1 MPLHAMIQ
9 NQPDEVVIIG
19 VPLNRRRLKPI
30 GRERVR
36 NLRKHLVEALRA
48 VRTMKGPASPLR
60 PEPEGFVGQVVR
72 AACTLC
78 KGWCCKAG
86 GEHAYLDE
94 RTLARVREARPE
106 LDARAVLRLYV
117 ERVPEKAYDR
127 SCIFHGE
134 RGCTLDRALR
144 SDICNVYL
152 CGELGDFV
160 LGNVPAKRVDLFA
173 EHEGER
179 RRSRVTR
186 RNP

>member
-1 MPLHAMIQ
+1 MIR
-9 NQPDEVVIIG
+9 NQPDEDLTIG
-19 VPLNRRRLKPI
+19 VPLNRRRLKPVVPQ
-30 GRERVR
+30 RVR

-48 VRTMKGPASPLR
+48 VRTMKGPPSPLR
-60 PEPEGFVGQVVR
+60 PEPEGFAGQVVR

-78 KGWCCKAG
+78 KGWCCKGG

-94 RTLARVREARPE
+94 RTLARVRDARPE
-106 LDARAVLRLYV
+106 LDARAVLRLYADS
-117 ERVPEKAYDR
+117 VPDKAYDS

-160 LGNVPAKRVDLFA
+160 LGNVPARRVDLFA

-186 RNP
+186 RPVQDG